1 MAKPRIFI
9 SSTYYDLKQTREDL
23 ASFITSLGYEAVRN
37 EEGNIPFGKDN
48 TLESYCLREIGN
60 VDILVSIIG
69 GRFGSASSESR
80 WSISNEELRTA
91 IKNKKQVYIFIDS
104 QVAAEYETYLL
115 NKGGSMKFKYVD
127 NVKIYEF
134 IEEIKGLTSNNNIK
148 EFSTSSQIQQYL
160 KEQLAGLFQS
170 FLDQQSKMKDIDLA
184 TKLESTAATL
194 EKLVDYLKETNKGNT
209 EAVASLLKS
218 THPFVQKLS
227 ETLNIDFGF
236 WVDDIE
242 MLKSLLASL
251 GWIFCEPQDD
261 SISDDFYTWQYK
273 SIIPH
278 KNLYISRNLFA
289 NDGKLKDLKQS
300 EWNSQYI
307 NVMNIVETSD
317 QTNNFDT
324 SYVDLPF

>member
-23 ASFITSLGYEAVRN
+23 ASFLTSLGYEPVRN

-48 TLESYCLREIGN
+48 TLENYCLREIGH

-69 GRFGSASSESR
+69 GRFGSSSSESR

-115 NKGGSMKFKYVD
+115 NKGGSTKFKYVD

-148 EFSTSSQIQQYL
+148 EFSTSFQIQQYL

-170 FLDQQSKMKDIDLA
+170 FLEQQSKMKDFDLA
-184 TKLESTAATL
+184 TKLENTANTL
-194 EKLVDYLKETNKGNT
+194 EKLVDYLKETNKGNQ
-209 EAVASLLKS
+209 EAVAGLLKS
-218 THPFVQKLS
+218 THPFVIKLS
-227 ETLNIDFGF
+227 EILNLDFGF
-236 WVDDIE
+236 WVEDINK
-242 MLKSLLASL
+242 LKSLLNSL
-251 GWIFCEPQDD
+251 GWMFLEYQDD
-261 SISDDFYTWQYK
+261 SMSVDYVWQKTSITPAVILHISK
-273 SIIPH
+273 E
-278 KNLYISRNLFA
+278 LF
-289 NDGKLKDLKQS
+289 DEEGTLKDIKMS
-300 EWNSQYI
+300 EWSSK
-307 NVMNIVETSD
+307 MMKIVPYEHEYNQSD
-317 QTNNFDT
+317 SSDI
-324 SYVDLPF
+324 SADDLPF